1 MIHLS
6 GKQILVQTLHW
17 HSSRVSSLVFV
28 PDSPYLLSAG
38 AEAVMV
44 QWHLET
50 QNKNFI
56 SRLGS
61 SITNVAL
68 SYPNQAYYGA
78 SMEDNS
84 VKVIRFDNNKVK
96 AHL

>member
-1 MIHLS
+1 
-6 GKQILVQTLHW
+6 
-17 HSSRVSSLVFV
+17 
-28 PDSPYLLSAG
+28 
-38 AEAVMV
+38 MV

-50 QNKNFI
+50 QSKSFI

-68 SYPNQAYYGA
+68 SYPNQTYYGA
-78 SMEDNS
+78 TMDDNS

-96 AHL
+96 AHLQSV